1 MSLPRTPQLDSLSTI
16 YTGHLRFGWWSLVLY
31 AAIGLGLESLHAF
44 KIGGYLNASNETRRL
59 MWTLAHAHGA
69 LLSLVNVAFALSAQ
83 QFPFRTPPAIRTV
96 SRSLI
101 VATVTLPL
109 GFFLGGVRVYGGD
122 PSAAILLVP
131 LGAVALIVALVVT
144 AMQCGPPGPAASKL
158 RSPAHSAEGGGKT
171 ARVSD

>member
-1 MSLPRTPQLDSLSTI
+1 MSSPRAPQPDALSATCA
-16 YTGHLRFGWWSLVLY
+16 GHLRFGWWSLGLY
-31 AAIGLGLESLHAF
+31 AAIGLGLETLHAF

-83 QFPFRTPPAIRTV
+83 QFPFRTPQAIRTA

-101 VATVTLPL
+101 VATITLPL

-131 LGAVALIVALVVT
+131 FGAVALIVALVIT
-144 AMQCGPPGPAASKL
+144 ARQCGPSSLASKL
-158 RSPAHSAEGGGKT
+158 RPPSPSAESAKT
-171 ARVSD
+171 ARVPD